1 MRITKPIRKELYNR
15 IVAKAYPLSVIEE
28 MAKPIVD
35 YLLGGGSEAFNEG
48 VEIYNTDPESV
59 VPSNTLR
66 FSAEIGST
74 ASVLAFENAEIT
86 LPVRYAVKRPFNWTA
101 RKDLTFKL
109 DCGGLY
115 IDSYGI
121 NLPPELKDVCSQIF
135 GVLQKRGEF
144 RMALSALDACHSK
157 TALIKALPEAEDI
170 INEVLHE

>member
-1 MRITKPIRKELYNR
+1 MRITKPIRNELYDR
-15 IVAKAYPLSVIEE
+15 IIAKAYPPSIIEE
-28 MAKPIVD
+28 MAKPIID

-74 ASVLAFENAEIT
+74 ASVLAFENSEIT
-86 LPVRYAVKRPFNWTA
+86 LPTRYAVKNPFNWTA

-109 DCGGLY
+109 DCGAC
-115 IDSYGI
+115 I

-135 GVLQKRGEF
+135 VVLQKRGEF

-170 INEVLHE
+170 ITEVLHE